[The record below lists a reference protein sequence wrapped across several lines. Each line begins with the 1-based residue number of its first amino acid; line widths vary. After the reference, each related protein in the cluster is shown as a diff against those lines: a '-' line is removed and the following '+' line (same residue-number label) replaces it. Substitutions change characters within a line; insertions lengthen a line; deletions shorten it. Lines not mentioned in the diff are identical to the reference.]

1 MIIIIIIIIII
12 ITIVIYTHLLK
23 PYPIK
28 KHTVQP
34 TKATKRS
41 SEKVDTFKKK
51 AKPHNTQAKNLQ
63 KGKHHS
69 AANKGDRRE
78 QKDGRRT
85 HSKNNNNS
93 NNLVPIKIKKKD
105 EKNHQRLYQCTH
117 WHPIDAEKRGAYY
130 MCTVELVLF
139 IFSVLDMF

>member
-51 AKPHNTQAKNLQ
+51 AKPHTHSSKKPPKRKTPQCSQQRRPKGAKGRETHALQ
-63 KGKHHS
+63 KQQQQQQLTT
-69 AANKGDRRE
+69 D
-78 QKDGRRT
+78 
-85 HSKNNNNS
+85 KN
-93 NNLVPIKIKKKD
+93 
-105 EKNHQRLYQCTH
+105 
-117 WHPIDAEKRGAYY
+117 
-130 MCTVELVLF
+130 
-139 IFSVLDMF
+139 

>member
-1 MIIIIIIIIII
+1 MIIIIITIIIIII

-41 SEKVDTFKKK
+41 SKKVDTFKKK

-85 HSKNNNNS
+85 HPK
-93 NNLVPIKIKKKD
+93 
-105 EKNHQRLYQCTH
+105 TTTT
-117 WHPIDAEKRGAYY
+117 ATTYY
-130 MCTVELVLF
+130 R
-139 IFSVLDMF
+139 